1 MPALEKTVWLDATAE
16 SVTLRISVGHGQP
29 GFTRVKLD
37 GELIAESDP
46 QDSTT
51 LTGLVVKLGPPGP
64 LAGKVIDTVTV
75 IEELNPATNETSME
89 WRIDE
94 ASPPLDQALNET
106 ASPGEQVVYNVRLR
120 LKVENA

>member
-1 MPALEKTVWLDATAE
+1 MPALEKTVWVDATAD

-37 GELIAESDP
+37 GKLVAESDKHDP
-46 QDSTT
+46 TT
-51 LTGLVVKLGPPGP
+51 LAGLAVELGPPGP
-64 LAGKVIDTVTV
+64 LAGKVIDTITV
-75 IEELNPATNETSME
+75 IEELNPATNETSML

-94 ASPPLDQALNET
+94 ASPPLDQPLNES
-106 ASPGEQVVYNVRLR
+106 ASPGEQVVYNMRIR